1 MSEVGLVSEA
11 FGDMPSRGPV
21 NFDELARQGGAVM
34 QSFEHFGKMYFS
46 THIRMYAE
54 HSKKHQHIPDTPCMP
69 YITYAYIDPQT
80 TPM

>member
-46 THIRMYAE
+46 THIRMYA
-54 HSKKHQHIPDTPCMP
+54 
-69 YITYAYIDPQT
+69 
-80 TPM
+80 